1 MLPSIGLIIVG
12 FLLLGVGAEL
22 LVGGAS
28 RLALRLGVTPL
39 TVGLTI
45 VAFGTS
51 APELAV
57 SIESTLK
64 DLSALA
70 LGNVIGSNIANI
82 GLILGI
88 TAMIQPIHVER
99 SLVRQQIPIVIAC
112 SVILGLLLLDG
123 EITRGDGLL
132 LIAGLCAYLFLSYR
146 QSKVAFSDDDEL
158 DLPELVAPK
167 KPGNTL
173 GNVVFIIVGLGL
185 LVYGS
190 QLFVNNAVVLARTL
204 GISEAIIGLTLVAV
218 GTSIPELATSMLAAF
233 RRQSDIAIGNVVGS
247 NTFNILCVLG
257 TTAMIGT
264 VSGEQ
269 FSLFDFGTML
279 VFALVLL
286 PIARTGFTLSRGEG
300 ALLLAGYAGYITV
313 IALQA

>member
-1 MLPSIGLIIVG
+1 MLTSIGLILIG
-12 FLLLGVGAEL
+12 FLLLGAGAEL

-39 TVGLTI
+39 AVGLTI

-57 SIESTLK
+57 SVESTLNN
-64 DLSALA
+64 LSALA

-112 SVILGLLLLDG
+112 SVLLGLLLLDG
-123 EITRGDGLL
+123 EVNRVDGFL
-132 LIAGLCAYLFLSYR
+132 LIIGLCAYLYLSYR
-146 QSKVAFSDDDEL
+146 QSRGEFNDGETL
-158 DLPELVAPK
+158 DLPPAITPQ
-167 KPGNTL
+167 KPGSTL
-173 GNVVFIIVGLGL
+173 VNVAFVVIGLGL
-185 LVYGS
+185 LVFGS
-190 QLFVNNAVVLARTL
+190 QLFVNNAVVLARFL

-218 GTSIPELATSMLAAF
+218 GTSIPELATSVLAAF

-257 TTAMIGT
+257 VTAVVGSI
-264 VSGEQ
+264 SGEQ
-269 FSLFDFGTML
+269 FSLVDFGTML

-286 PIARTGFTLSRGEG
+286 PIARTGFTLSRAEG
-300 ALLLAGYAGYITV
+300 ALLLAGYLGYLAV
-313 IALQA
+313 IARTA

>member
-1 MLPSIGLIIVG
+1 MLTSIGLILIG
-12 FLLLGVGAEL
+12 FLLLGAGAEL

-39 TVGLTI
+39 AVGLTI

-57 SIESTLK
+57 SVESTLNN
-64 DLSALA
+64 LSALA

-112 SVILGLLLLDG
+112 SVLLGLLLLDG
-123 EITRGDGLL
+123 EVNRMDGFL
-132 LIAGLCAYLFLSYR
+132 LIIGLCAYLYLSYR
-146 QSKVAFSDDDEL
+146 QSRGEFNDGETL
-158 DLPELVAPK
+158 DLPPAITPQQPGSTLV
-167 KPGNTL
+167 
-173 GNVVFIIVGLGL
+173 NVAFVVIGLGL
-185 LVYGS
+185 LVFGS
-190 QLFVNNAVVLARTL
+190 QLFVNNAVVLARFL

-218 GTSIPELATSMLAAF
+218 GTSIPELATSILAAF

-257 TTAMIGT
+257 VTAVVGSI
-264 VSGEQ
+264 SGEQ
-269 FSLFDFGTML
+269 FSLVDFGTML

-286 PIARTGFTLSRGEG
+286 PIARTGFTLSRAEG
-300 ALLLAGYAGYITV
+300 ALLLAGYLGYVAV
-313 IALQA
+313 IARTA

>member
-1 MLPSIGLIIVG
+1 MLTSIGLILIG
-12 FLLLGVGAEL
+12 FLLLGAGAEL

-39 TVGLTI
+39 AVGLTI

-57 SIESTLK
+57 SVESTLNN
-64 DLSALA
+64 LSALA

-112 SVILGLLLLDG
+112 SVLLGLLLLDG
-123 EITRGDGLL
+123 EVNRMDGFL
-132 LIAGLCAYLFLSYR
+132 LIIGLCAYLYLSYR
-146 QSKVAFSDDDEL
+146 QSRGEFNDGETL
-158 DLPELVAPK
+158 DLPPAITPQQPGSTLV
-167 KPGNTL
+167 
-173 GNVVFIIVGLGL
+173 NVAFVVIGLGL
-185 LVYGS
+185 LVFGS
-190 QLFVNNAVVLARTL
+190 QLFVNNAVVLARFL

-218 GTSIPELATSMLAAF
+218 GTSIPELATSVLAAF

-257 TTAMIGT
+257 VTAVVGSI
-264 VSGEQ
+264 SGEQ
-269 FSLFDFGTML
+269 FSLVDFGTML

-286 PIARTGFTLSRGEG
+286 PIARTGFTLSRAEG
-300 ALLLAGYAGYITV
+300 ALLLAGYLGYVAV
-313 IALQA
+313 IARTA

>member
-1 MLPSIGLIIVG
+1 MLTSIGLILIG
-12 FLLLGVGAEL
+12 FLLLGAGAEL

-39 TVGLTI
+39 AVGLTI

-57 SIESTLK
+57 SVEATINN
-64 DLSALA
+64 LSALA

-112 SVILGLLLLDG
+112 SVLLGLLLLDG
-123 EITRGDGLL
+123 EVDRMDGFLLIIGLL
-132 LIAGLCAYLFLSYR
+132 AYLYLSFR
-146 QSKVAFSDDDEL
+146 QSRGEFDAGETL
-158 DLPELVAPK
+158 DLPSAITPQQ
-167 KPGNTL
+167 PGRTL
-173 GNVVFIIVGLGL
+173 INVVFVVLGLGL
-185 LVYGS
+185 LIYGS
-190 QLFVNNAVVLARTL
+190 QLFVDNAVILARIL

-218 GTSIPELATSMLAAF
+218 GTSIPELATSVLAAF

-257 TTAMIGT
+257 VTAVVGSI
-264 VSGEQ
+264 SGKQ
-269 FSLFDFGTML
+269 FSLVDFGTML

-300 ALLLAGYAGYITV
+300 ALLLAGYLGYIAV
-313 IALQA
+313 IARAA